1 MLKNGT
7 IFLLILLLN
16 SSLFNKWAIV
26 GYYEANHEYIAKVLC
41 ENRKHPEL
49 HCDGKCFLAKKLKK
63 AEEQEQK
70 QTSEKLE
77 KIQKM
82 TLFCVPLFSSEK
94 TLLTFTSLT
103 KRIVFPPHFFFAQEE
118 NFGVF
123 HPPQV

>member
-41 ENRKHPEL
+41 ENRERPEL

-82 TLFCVPLFSSEK
+82 TLFCVPLLSAEK
-94 TLLTFTSLT
+94 KTLTFTSFI
-103 KRIVFPPHFFFAQEE
+103 KRIVFLPHFFFAQEE
-118 NFGVF
+118 SFGVF